1 MGPAGASPL
10 LSADVAA
17 HLLATAQQD
26 GTSALMAALNAACGL
41 APPKAPP
48 AGCNQVIMAR
58 SLVDSG
64 AVGIDNLAVE
74 QHSQFDQFDAAG
86 MSPVLHA
93 IDQSQWPQRAA
104 MAALDAAAFSSE

>member
-10 LSADVAA
+10 ISADVAA
-17 HLLATAQQD
+17 QLLATAEQD

-48 AGCNQVIMAR
+48 AGCNQQ
-58 SLVDSG
+58 LGGFPVDSG

-74 QHSQFDQFDAAG
+74 QHSQFQQDNVLAPASRPQHAMQQPSPQSVPSLTQMQNDA
-86 MSPVLHA
+86 
-93 IDQSQWPQRAA
+93 
-104 MAALDAAAFSSE
+104 E